1 LISLGFRRF
10 DSGTIPLRLIAAGV
24 LAIAAA
30 TGCISA
36 NSQEAAAVEDA
47 KATASAWLALVDGG
61 QYRMSWDRSAS
72 LFQSAVNEQTWDS
85 AIRGARASLGAV
97 TSRQLQSATF
107 THTLPG
113 APYGD
118 YVVIKYTT
126 QFEKKSNAVETV
138 TPLKS
143 QDGSW
148 RVSGYFVSEQ

>member
-1 LISLGFRRF
+1 MHFGNVASSL
-10 DSGTIPLRLIAAGV
+10 LLM
-24 LAIAAA
+24 AAA
-30 TGCISA
+30 TGCITA
-36 NSQEAAAVEDA
+36 TAQEAASVEEA
-47 KATASAWLALVDGG
+47 KSTATAWLALVDGG
-61 QYRMSWDRSAS
+61 QYLASWTQAAS
-72 LFQSAVNEQTWDS
+72 LFQTAVNEKTWES
-85 AIRGARASLGAV
+85 AIRGARVSLGGV

-118 YVVIKYTT
+118 YVVIKYAT

-138 TPLKS
+138 TPLRS

>member
-1 LISLGFRRF
+1 LRRFYLGLIHFRSINFRRIA
-10 DSGTIPLRLIAAGV
+10 SSVLVVAAAMATIP
-24 LAIAAA
+24 A
-30 TGCISA
+30 TA
-36 NSQEAAAVEDA
+36 QEAAAVDEA
-47 KATASAWLALVDGG
+47 KSTASAWLALVDGG
-61 QYRMSWDRSAS
+61 QYLSSWTQASS
-72 LFQSAVNEQTWDS
+72 LFQSAVNEQTWES
-85 AIRGARASLGAV
+85 AIRGARTSLGAV

-107 THTLPG
+107 THELPG

-148 RVSGYFVSEQ
+148 RVSGYFVSER